1 MSTARNRSRRELEAS
16 QWETQQRRRRN
27 ITIGAWVGAG
37 VLFVAMLVYLVLQ
50 EAQPADLPGEAVQI
64 QGQEHIDPGVPHDP
78 YNSDPPTSG
87 PHYPNPAE
95 TGFYEEAPADE
106 YLVHNLEHGY
116 INIWYNCSSL
126 TEEACTTLKN
136 QIRDVMSRA
145 GVSLIT
151 GTSKVNA
158 APRPNMETLLALTAW
173 GRLQRLDE
181 FESNAILR
189 FIRAFRD
196 NAPENGAP

>member
-1 MSTARNRSRRELEAS
+1 MATAKNRSRRELETS
-16 QWETQQRRRRN
+16 LWEAQQRRRRN
-27 ITIGAWVGAG
+27 ITIGVWVGAA
-37 VLFVAMLVYLVLQ
+37 VLFVAMLVFLVVQ
-50 EAQPADLPGEAVQI
+50 ELRPADLPGQDVPI
-64 QGQEHIDPGVPHDP
+64 QGAEHVQPGVPHDP

-87 PHYPNPAE
+87 PHYANTAE
-95 TGFYEEAPADE
+95 TGFYEEAPLDE
-106 YLVHNLEHGY
+106 YLVHNLEHGHV
-116 INIWYNCSSL
+116 IIWYNCSNL
-126 TEEACTTLKN
+126 DEAACGTLKD

-158 APRPNMETLLALTAW
+158 VPRPTLDSTLALTSW
-173 GRLQRLDE
+173 GRIDKLDE
-181 FESNAILR
+181 FDRDRILS

>member
-1 MSTARNRSRRELEAS
+1 MSTVRNRSRRELEAS
-16 QWETQQRRRRN
+16 QWEAQQRRRRN

-37 VLFVAMLVYLVLQ
+37 LLFVLMLAYLVLQ
-50 EAQPADLPGEAVQI
+50 EAQPEDLPGEAVPI
-64 QGQEHIDPGVPHDP
+64 QGQEHVDPGVPHDP
-78 YNSDPPTSG
+78 YNSEPPSSG
-87 PHYPNPAE
+87 PHYPSTAE

-106 YLVHNLEHGY
+106 YMVHNLEHGHV
-116 INIWYNCSSL
+116 IIWYNCSNLS
-126 TEEACTTLKN
+126 EDACGTLKN

-151 GTSKVNA
+151 GTSKLNA
-158 APRPNMETLLALTAW
+158 VPRPTMETTLALTAW
-173 GRLQRLDE
+173 GRLQRLDA
-181 FESNAILR
+181 FDADAILR

>member
-1 MSTARNRSRRELEAS
+1 MATAKNRSRRELEAS
-16 QWETQQRRRRN
+16 QWEAQQRRRRN
-27 ITIGAWVGAG
+27 ITIGAWVGG
-37 VLFVAMLVYLVLQ
+37 GLLFVALLAFLVWQ
-50 EAQPADLPGEAVQI
+50 ELRPEDLPGQDVPI
-64 QGQEHIDPGVPHDP
+64 QGAEHVQPGVPHDP

-87 PHYPNPAE
+87 PHYANTAD
-95 TGFYEEAPADE
+95 TGFYEEAPLDE
-106 YLVHNLEHGY
+106 YLVHNLEHGH
-116 INIWYNCSSL
+116 IIIWYNCSSL
-126 TEEACTTLKN
+126 DEAACGTLKD

-158 APRPNMETLLALTAW
+158 VPRLTLDTTLALTSW
-173 GRLQRLDE
+173 GRIDKLDE
-181 FESNAILR
+181 FDRDRILS